1 MTVAL
6 LSASTLPFQIAFMMC
21 SAFTQDQESRR
32 VPPLLQERGIAAGLL
47 GIYAFCRSGDIR
59 RESHRGGLLSASLPP
74 RPSNHRSHRMPL
86 SGGGGG
92 RWSTAE
98 ARQHP
103 L

>member
-74 RPSNHRSHRMPL
+74 AAFVPPRTSNHRSHRMPL

-92 RWSTAE
+92 RWSTA
-98 ARQHP
+98 
-103 L
+103 